1 MTEWY
6 CLRTAPQR
14 ELVLEALLRDYG
26 LRTFCPVETKW
37 RRIGMKQK
45 RTPYAF
51 AMLPRYLFVSGDDPW
66 AIIRAHR
73 HRGVQGVVGVAG
85 RPVAIP
91 ERAIERLARISGAPI
106 PTRSTPIRRSFAVGD
121 KVEILAGPLAAQ
133 IVEVARIKGR
143 TAEVIISMLGG
154 DRPAEIPLECLE
166 AA

>member
-1 MTEWY
+1 MTSWY
-6 CLRTAPQR
+6 CLKTAPQK
-14 ELVLEALLRDYG
+14 ELALAGILKEYG
-26 LRTFCPVETKW
+26 IVTFCPTETRW
-37 RRIGMKQK
+37 RRTARHKK
-45 RTPYAF
+45 VPVSY
-51 AMLPRYLFVSGDDPW
+51 AMLPRYIFAAGDDPW
-66 AIIRAHR
+66 SILRAHR

-121 KVEILAGPLAAQ
+121 KVEIMAGPLAAQ
-133 IVEVARIKGR
+133 IVEVARINGR

>member
-1 MTEWY
+1 MISWY
-6 CLRTAPQR
+6 CLKTAPQK
-14 ELVLEALLRDYG
+14 ELALAEILKEYG
-26 LRTFCPVETKW
+26 IVTFCPTETRW
-37 RRIGMKQK
+37 RRIGPRKK
-45 RTPYAF
+45 RTPYTF
-51 AMLPRYLFVSGDDPW
+51 AMLPRYIFAAGDDPW
-66 AIIRAHR
+66 SILRAHR
-73 HRGVQGVVGVAG
+73 HRGVQGVVGISG

-121 KVEILAGPLAAQ
+121 KVEIMAGPLAAQ
-133 IVEVARIKGR
+133 IVEVARINGR